1 MIYKLLGKRIK
12 LERQKNNLTQEQL
25 AEKVDISSSYMGQI
39 ERGERNVTI
48 DNLIRIANILNVSID
63 YLLQD
68 SLIPKN
74 YSTQKN
80 IDDLILNRNQ
90 SEQDLALNMLTL
102 LFSHIDKKIMTSL
115 LRLIIIFYCPYKFN
129 III

>member
-48 DNLIRIANILNVSID
+48 DNLIRIANVLNVSID

-102 LFSHIDKKIMTSL
+102 LFSHIDKK
-115 LRLIIIFYCPYKFN
+115 N
-129 III
+129 ND

>member
-102 LFSHIDKKIMTSL
+102 LFSHIDKK
-115 LRLIIIFYCPYKFN
+115 N
-129 III
+129 ND